1 MGRILN
7 DMQSFY
13 SILRESSGGKTV
25 RRCPYLAFSGHFHI
39 GSIDQMV
46 GASFKVL
53 LRQSKQYSRQLE
65 VLKTCRLC
73 AARIRFRFLSRMDQA
88 QGTVA
93 PALVANLW
101 RVLMSFFNPAGGR
114 GTDTTARTRTCPPT
128 VEPRPARPPPSAT
141 PTVTA
146 TCTTSRTRTAMTT
159 STTPNADGTEV
170 RKGVR
175 ARIFNI

>member
-1 MGRILN
+1 MCRILN
-7 DMQSFY
+7 DMHIVLQHSTRVIGRKNGPSMPLLSVLGTFPYRLNSPDGQRIFQSVVA
-13 SILRESSGGKTV
+13 SVKTV
-25 RRCPYLAFSGHFHI
+25 
-39 GSIDQMV
+39 
-46 GASFKVL
+46 
-53 LRQSKQYSRQLE
+53 LE
-65 VLKTCRLC
+65 ATRGLETCRIC

-88 QGTVA
+88 QGTAA

-101 RVLMSFFNPAGGR
+101 RVSMSFFNPAGGR
-114 GTDTTARTRTCPPT
+114 GTGTTARTRTCPPT

-175 ARIFNI
+175 ARIFNL